1 MLYIENGHKGNLPE
15 PGSLYV
21 YVTCWCRQM
30 CHTKDTTPTNCRVLR
45 CNRTFRHFD
54 VSPPFAPV
62 ITQVYGRFVPLTFR
76 PLARRLA
83 NIGELSRGSYRL
95 PPTLLCPFLYPS
107 PSLILPFSCP
117 SYPLSSPCPIPPPDV
132 ARGSLECCKATPSG
146 PDRSQPPNVLFWCNG
161 DWYWAFRTGLRA
173 LQNG

>member
-30 CHTKDTTPTNCRVLR
+30 CH
-45 CNRTFRHFD
+45 
-54 VSPPFAPV
+54 FAPV

-117 SYPLSSPCPIPPPDV
+117 SSSYPLSSPCPIPPPDV